1 MRSPLQINT
10 SKSASILK
18 KIIPKGSSV
27 SSFFFYDGTV
37 EVPLACSGRIIVAHT
52 NKYPV
57 FEFWKYMITQ
67 PKTLSSF
74 ADFLYERL
82 TVPELYLLQDNW
94 FSKEDGETRS
104 ALFYILNRCS
114 ENNRASCGHIDK
126 ERLTSFNI
134 ARLRR
139 FQTKNLYPFYDNV
152 ENPVEGFKTA
162 KDTDFL
168 LLPMGKYNY
177 NLFDYGKNIG
187 PDMVLIEHEKTKK
200 ALNEVDKKWILIYDK
215 HPAVFK
221 LYKDKNIIMIDK
233 NGNKTIDKDRCTEII
248 INNFVST

>member
-1 MRSPLQINT
+1 MRSPLQT
-10 SKSASILK
+10 SKSNSVGILK
-18 KIIPKGSSV
+18 KLIPAGSSV

-37 EVPLACSGRIIVAHT
+37 EIPLAAADRIVVAHT

-67 PKTLSSF
+67 PKILSSF
-74 ADFLYERL
+74 ADFLHERL

-114 ENNRASCGHIDK
+114 ESGYASCGHIDK

-134 ARLRR
+134 SSLRR
-139 FQTKNLYPFYDNV
+139 FKVKSLYPFYDNV
-152 ENPVEGFKTA
+152 EDPIEGFKTA

-177 NLFDYGKNIG
+177 NLFDYGKNVG
-187 PDMVLIEHEKTKK
+187 SDMILIDHMKTKK
-200 ALNEVDKKWILIYDK
+200 TLDEINKKWVVIYKK

-221 LYKDKNIIMIDK
+221 IYREKNIIMIDK
-233 NGNKTIDKDRCTEII
+233 HGNKTNSEDRCVEII
-248 INNFVST
+248 INNFVSA

>member
-1 MRSPLQINT
+1 MRSPLQT
-10 SKSASILK
+10 STAKSTGILK

-57 FEFWKYMITQ
+57 FEFWKYMTAH
-67 PKTLSSF
+67 PRMVANF
-74 ADFLYERL
+74 VDFLYERL
-82 TVPELYLLQDNW
+82 TVPELYILQENWLSKDN
-94 FSKEDGETRS
+94 GETRS

-114 ENNRASCGHIDK
+114 ESGYASCGKINK
-126 ERLTSFNI
+126 KMLSPLSI
-134 ARLRR
+134 ANLKR
-139 FQTKNLYPFYDNV
+139 FKINNLYPFYDQV
-152 ENPVEGFKTA
+152 EDPLEGLKTA

-177 NLFDYGKNIG
+177 NLFDYGQNLG
-187 PDMVLIEHEKTKK
+187 ADMSLLDHQKTRER
-200 ALNEVDKKWILIYDK
+200 LEEIDKKWVVVYDK

-221 LYKDKNIIMIDK
+221 LYKEKNIIMIDK
-233 NGNKTIDKDRCTEII
+233 YGNKTMDKDKCTEII
-248 INNFVST
+248 INNFVSV